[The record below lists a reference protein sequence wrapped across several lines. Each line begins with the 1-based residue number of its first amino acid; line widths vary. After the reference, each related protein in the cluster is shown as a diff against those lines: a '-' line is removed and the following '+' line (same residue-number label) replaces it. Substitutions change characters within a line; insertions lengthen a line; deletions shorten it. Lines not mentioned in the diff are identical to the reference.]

1 MSSLNK
7 DNNEFEG
14 KIKIT
19 NFASKDEILE
29 KINSYCDKYKDEEN
43 NSVYDVEKEN
53 DNLILLNFHK
63 NTEIANYIIRE
74 LKILQIDNPNFSELN
89 YKLLIKIINPQNEKD
104 KQAKKEKKEKENQE
118 KNEENDENKEKL
130 YKKKDIKKI
139 KNYDNDIYNIDT
151 KNNPKLNKLL
161 GKSLNF
167 NRRNINKFM
176 SPENNKMKIYES
188 IFLGGKYLN
197 KNEIIYEENRKN
209 KAKWL
214 NKKGFIPYI
223 GKETIL
229 KNTHMIDNILYKEP
243 AQDNN
248 FKFRSVQKYK
258 WVGKHD
264 FFA

>member
-19 NFASKDEILE
+19 NFAPKDEILE

-130 YKKKDIKKI
+130 YKKKI
-139 KNYDNDIYNIDT
+139 
-151 KNNPKLNKLL
+151 
-161 GKSLNF
+161 
-167 NRRNINKFM
+167 
-176 SPENNKMKIYES
+176 
-188 IFLGGKYLN
+188 
-197 KNEIIYEENRKN
+197 
-209 KAKWL
+209 
-214 NKKGFIPYI
+214 
-223 GKETIL
+223 
-229 KNTHMIDNILYKEP
+229 
-243 AQDNN
+243 
-248 FKFRSVQKYK
+248 
-258 WVGKHD
+258 
-264 FFA
+264 